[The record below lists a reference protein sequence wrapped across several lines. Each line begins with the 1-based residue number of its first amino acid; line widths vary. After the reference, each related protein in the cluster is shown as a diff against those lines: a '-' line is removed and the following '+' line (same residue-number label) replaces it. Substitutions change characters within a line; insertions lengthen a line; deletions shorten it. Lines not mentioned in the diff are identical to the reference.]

1 MARSTDKTGGYGLPV
16 HVRTESAAD
25 EPESTATPRRR
36 ARLFAGAAAA
46 CLLGFAATYFLF
58 VWTRPGQAFEFHVL
72 QGIPALL
79 DTPPVL
85 RARAWLAYVTEYTMA
100 AVVAVIVVIGLVRRR
115 PALAIAGA
123 VTVGVT
129 AGLDRVLVRWVFTRP
144 ELVTDPMNDENSFPS
159 GHVAMSTSAL
169 LGLLIVVPVAWRGC
183 TALLGSVL
191 VVGVAEM
198 TMTVGWHRLSDTIGG
213 NLLALGIA
221 CVAVAVLVRFGG
233 VRTPELRWPPLA
245 RLVAIV
251 PLLGYVVWTVV
262 RAPYDLLSH
271 GAAADPPRTFETA
284 GAIAT
289 VVSALTVVAF
299 LGLLAKS
306 EPGPLKRPL

>member
-1 MARSTDKTGGYGLPV
+1 MRVT
-16 HVRTESAAD
+16 TEPPAG
-25 EPESTATPRRR
+25 EPEPIVAARRR
-36 ARLFAGAAAA
+36 SGLLAGAAAA
-46 CLLGFAATYFLF
+46 CLAGFAATYFLF

-72 QGIPALL
+72 QGIPALS

-85 RARAWLAYVTEYTMA
+85 RARAWLGYVTEYAMA

-123 VTVGVT
+123 VTVCAT
-129 AGLDRVLVRWVFTRP
+129 ALLDRVLVRWVLTRP
-144 ELVTDPMNDENSFPS
+144 ELVPDPMNAENSFPS
-159 GHVAMSTSAL
+159 GHVAMSASAL

-183 TALLGSVL
+183 TALLGSAL

-221 CVAVAVLVRFGG
+221 CVAVAVPVRLGG
-233 VRTPELRWPPLA
+233 VRTPPLRWPPLA

-251 PLLGYVVWTVV
+251 PLLGYVAWTVV
-262 RAPYDLLSH
+262 SAAGPAYDVLTN
-271 GAAADPPRTFETA
+271 GAAADPPRTFEAA
-284 GAIAT
+284 GAAAT

-299 LGLLAKS
+299 LGLLARA
-306 EPGPLKRPL
+306 EPAPRTRTL